1 MADPVT
7 KPGDLVAKRPDGS
20 VRIDRVIPLP
30 WLLGGVGAI
39 AVQGMALYYSQQQT
53 GDTVRKIE
61 SRLDALV
68 SLQGTSQIAD
78 AELRAEVRELRRR
91 IESMEARR

>member
-1 MADPVT
+1 MDET
-7 KPGDLVAKRPDGS
+7 KPGDLRGTDSEGR

-30 WLLGGVGAI
+30 WVLGMLGAVVVQ
-39 AVQGMALYYSQQQT
+39 AVTMWTQGQT
-53 GDTVRKIE
+53 TTDTVRKIE
-61 SRLDALV
+61 TRLDALV

-91 IESMEARR
+91 VDAMEARR